1 MRGGGKKRESGDATE
16 RRFLKRGRRPRP
28 RHVRAL
34 AKQFK
39 IAASFPWKC
48 SFHDFVTGL
57 SAAEFGGGA
66 ADGRDERSGRG
77 PFLTQMETIL
87 FPREKMKRDYF
98 LDFPRA

>member
-1 MRGGGKKRESGDATE
+1 M
-16 RRFLKRGRRPRP
+16 
-28 RHVRAL
+28 RAL

-57 SAAEFGGGA
+57 SAAEFGDGGGA
-66 ADGRDERSGRG
+66 SDGRDERSGRG